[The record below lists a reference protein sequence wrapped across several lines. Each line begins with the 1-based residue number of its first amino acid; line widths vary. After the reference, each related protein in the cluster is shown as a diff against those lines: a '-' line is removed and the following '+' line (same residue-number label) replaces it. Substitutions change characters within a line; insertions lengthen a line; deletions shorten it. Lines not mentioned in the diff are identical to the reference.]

1 VLISVHGVGS
11 NSAQKCRGDPATSS
25 ITGAARD
32 AARSLGVELEIQ
44 SVENI
49 DDLESTLTA
58 VVKAGNE
65 GVIVAGSPVFFA
77 LQPRIAQWAGAARM
91 PAISPW
97 RELAV
102 AGGLLSY
109 GTSVNAM
116 FRRAAVLVDR
126 ILKGENPATLP
137 VERPTTF
144 ELMINIKI
152 AKALGLTLPPT
163 LLARANEVIE

>member
-44 SVENI
+44 SVENV

>member
-1 VLISVHGVGS
+1 VHGVGS

-65 GVIVAGSPVFFA
+65 GVIVSGSPVFFT

-97 RELAV
+97 PELAV

-137 VERPTTF
+137 VEQPTTF

-152 AKALGLTLPPT
+152 AKALGLILPPT

>member
-1 VLISVHGVGS
+1 M
-11 NSAQKCRGDPATSS
+11 
-25 ITGAARD
+25 
-32 AARSLGVELEIQ
+32 
-44 SVENI
+44 
-49 DDLESTLTA
+49 
-58 VVKAGNE
+58 
-65 GVIVAGSPVFFA
+65 
-77 LQPRIAQWAGAARM
+77 AQWAGAARM

-126 ILKGENPATLP
+126 ILKGENPALP

-152 AKALGLTLPPT
+152 AKALGLILPPT

>member
-1 VLISVHGVGS
+1 MRRPARGVLAS
-11 NSAQKCRGDPATSS
+11 RGDPATSG

-32 AARSLGVELEIQ
+32 AARSLGIELEIQ

-65 GVIVAGSPVFFA
+65 GVIVSGSPVFFT

-126 ILKGENPATLP
+126 ILKGENPALP

-163 LLARANEVIE
+163 LLARADEVIE

>member
-11 NSAQKCRGDPATSS
+11 NSAQKCRGDPATNS

-44 SVENI
+44 SV
-49 DDLESTLTA
+49 STLTA

-97 RELAV
+97 RELAE

-144 ELMINIKI
+144 ELMINIKT

>member
-1 VLISVHGVGS
+1 MRRPARGVLAS
-11 NSAQKCRGDPATSS
+11 RGDPATSG

-32 AARSLGVELEIQ
+32 AARSLGIELEIQ

-77 LQPRIAQWAGAARM
+77 LQPRMAQWAGAARM

-126 ILKGENPATLP
+126 ILKGENPALP

>member
-65 GVIVAGSPVFFA
+65 GVIVSGSPVFFT

-126 ILKGENPATLP
+126 ILKGENPALP

>member
-1 VLISVHGVGS
+1 
-11 NSAQKCRGDPATSS
+11 
-25 ITGAARD
+25 
-32 AARSLGVELEIQ
+32 
-44 SVENI
+44 
-49 DDLESTLTA
+49 
-58 VVKAGNE
+58 VKAGNE